1 MFLQKSSL
9 VDVWLVSKYAS
20 GFRNSHRCSV
30 EKAVLK
36 HFAIFTGN
44 TCVGVSFQQSCKSS
58 SRIRIECEYLSV
70 FTLNARK
77 QLNKKLWLLSF
88 FMAVATYCYYEKVRR
103 MMCTTIVLYLFN
115 IYIYT
120 FKMKSNWKHFKSL
133 RMAPKHQNLYFL

>member
-1 MFLQKSSL
+1 MQKSFL

-36 HFAIFTGN
+36 HFAIFTRKHL
-44 TCVGVSFQQSCKSS
+44 CWSLFSIKLQAFFPHSDWIRVSLCIQSKCGKT
-58 SRIRIECEYLSV
+58 IE
-70 FTLNARK
+70 
-77 QLNKKLWLLSF
+77 KKNCGYFHSLWLWLLT
-88 FMAVATYCYYEKVRR
+88 AITKRCAERCALQLYC
-103 MMCTTIVLYLFN
+103 TSL

-120 FKMKSNWKHFKSL
+120 FKLKSNWKHFKSL